1 VPADVAVV
9 GFDDFEISRLSDPP
23 LTTVRQ
29 PIVDMGRTMARQ
41 MLGLV
46 NDTHDVPGAVVLPT
60 ELVIRASA

>member
-1 VPADVAVV
+1 
-9 GFDDFEISRLSDPP
+9 

-46 NDTHDVPGAVVLPT
+46 NDELDVPQSVVLAT
-60 ELVIRASA
+60 ELVVRASA